1 MVPAQ
6 TTLTF
11 DVGTI
16 ILLVVN
22 IGTLMGAYYQL
33 STAISLIK
41 QGMDQLR
48 REVAEQKQ
56 SSAKRGET
64 LDKLV
69 TTVAVM
75 KASGEHGHGKL

>member
-22 IGTLMGAYYQL
+22 IGTLIGAYYQL

-41 QGMDQLR
+41 QGMEQMR
-48 REVAEQKQ
+48 HEVKELKEAATER
-56 SSAKRGET
+56 ARI

-75 KASGEHGHGKL
+75 KASAEHKHD

>member
-16 ILLVVN
+16 VLLVVN
-22 IGTLMGAYYQL
+22 IGTLIGAYYQL

-41 QGMDQLR
+41 QSMEQMR
-48 REVAEQKQ
+48 REVKELKDAATER
-56 SSAKRGET
+56 ARV

-75 KASGEHGHGKL
+75 KASGEHKHD